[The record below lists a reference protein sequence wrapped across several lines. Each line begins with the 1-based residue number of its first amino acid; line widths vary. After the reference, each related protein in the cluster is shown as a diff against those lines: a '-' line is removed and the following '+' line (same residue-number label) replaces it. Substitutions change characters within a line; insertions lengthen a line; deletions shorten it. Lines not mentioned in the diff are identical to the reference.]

1 MTLDKS
7 EEKFWQDMI
16 SAYMKYV
23 EKSGE
28 FFQSKLDR
36 IKILREGLQRGDIP
50 VVLDLAS
57 GLDVSELI
65 QLLPELIYISTAPGY
80 ARKAREIILSIPKE
94 WLLLNVEEAA
104 ESIMKTNDEEDF
116 RRLFELYLEIDR
128 ELAVKLTA
136 RILNHSDE
144 YIREI
149 GQDLAKIL
157 SSS

>member
-36 IKILREGLQRGDIP
+36 IKILREGIQRGDTP

-65 QLLPELIYISTAPGY
+65 QLLPELVYISTAPGY
-80 ARKAREIILSIPKE
+80 ARKAREIILSMPHE
-94 WLLLNVEEAA
+94 WLLLNLEEVA
-104 ESIMKTNDEEDF
+104 ESIMTTNDEEDF

-128 ELAVKLTA
+128 ELAVKLTN
-136 RILNHSDE
+136 RILNHADE

-149 GQDLAKIL
+149 GHEFVEIL
-157 SSS
+157 SNS